1 MTTKGGYL
9 LRNMKTAPLSLLGKR
24 KREEDE
30 EDDEIME
37 FVEEYMDLDPK
48 IIDRYRE
55 QIVEIMDLIRSKEV
69 TIEKLL
75 ESDLRIQDKSQ
86 LFELLG
92 IYESMM
98 EVSEDRILMREHIY
112 RLFEFYRKN
121 TRFQEKIEELLPDSV
136 SELSELSRRIY
147 GLETSPENKNVLYRK
162 FIELKQCP
170 SQDEEYHKL
179 KNWIRCAISLPHD
192 RLYVFPDKTSVFLEN
207 ARKQM
212 DRFLYGMEKVKEQ
225 ILLLIHTKLVN
236 PEIRG
241 CNLGLIGDPGVGKTS
256 IARCMA
262 HIMDMPFEQ
271 ISLGGIHHPDFL
283 KGYDYTYVGS
293 KPGEIVR
300 CLTRMKSKN
309 GILFLDEFD
318 KISENH
324 EMISSLLHIT
334 DFTQNHTYRDNY
346 LSDLTIDL
354 SSLWFIYSMNEL
366 PTNSALRDRLFI
378 IRVDGYSIR
387 EKIHIVR
394 YYVMP
399 KILKS
404 LNRKEEDVTIT
415 DEVIRHI
422 ICKMGDEANRG
433 VREIERI
440 MRDLLV
446 RIDFNVHHPTIHTTF
461 QTGLE
466 RMSYPLDITMEMMER
481 ILPNPKVVSRYMSM
495 YL

>member
-9 LRNMKTAPLSLLGKR
+9 LRNVKTPVLKVLGKR
-24 KREEDE
+24 KREEDD

-37 FVEEYMDLDPK
+37 FIEEYMDIDPE
-48 IIDRYRE
+48 IVDRYRT
-55 QIVEIMDLIRSKEV
+55 QIVEIMRSIRKKEI
-69 TIEKLL
+69 TLEKLL
-75 ESDLRIQDKSQ
+75 GSDLRIQDKSQ
-86 LFELLG
+86 LFELIG
-92 IYESMM
+92 IYNSMM
-98 EVSEDRILMREHIY
+98 EVSEDRIMLREHIY
-112 RLFEFYRKN
+112 RLFEFYKKN
-121 TRFQEKIEELLPDSV
+121 TDIQKKIEEFMPDSV
-136 SELSELSRRIY
+136 SELSELSEQIY
-147 GLETSPENKNVLYRK
+147 HLETSPENKNVLYRK
-162 FIELKQCP
+162 FIELKQSP
-170 SQDEEYHKL
+170 SQDEEYHKM
-179 KNWIRCAISLPHD
+179 KNWIRWAVAIPHD

-207 ARKQM
+207 AKKQM
-212 DRFLYGMEKVKEQ
+212 DRFLYGMDRVKEQ

-241 CNLGLIGDPGVGKTS
+241 CNLGLVGDPGVGKTS

-262 HIMDMPFEQ
+262 QIMEMPFEQ

-378 IRVDGYSIR
+378 IRVDGYSMQ

-394 YYVMP
+394 YYVIP
-399 KILKS
+399 KILNS
-404 LNRKEEDVTIT
+404 LNRTKDDVMIT
-415 DEVIRHI
+415 DEVIRYI
-422 ICKMGDEANRG
+422 ICKMGDDTNRG
-433 VREIERI
+433 IREIERI

-446 RIDFNVHHPTIHTTF
+446 RIDFNVHYPTINTSF
-461 QTGLE
+461 QT
-466 RMSYPLDITMEMMER
+466 RMSYPLDITTEMVEK
-481 ILPNPKVVSRYMSM
+481 ILKSPNTVRPYSSM